1 MDNIYPAQIAAMKSS
16 VCIKTF
22 ITGKTLH
29 SSHLVRVQIIHA
41 YKSYFMYFVFFLT
54 SITCGYC
61 SFIAFNLWT
70 LSNHHLWV
78 FREQTLSQKHLFATT
93 KTMRIERQFNIY
105 SVFNSI
111 LWELEQGFQNVKPE
125 GEKAPDPKT
134 PLEFWGERNK

>member
-1 MDNIYPAQIAAMKSS
+1 MVHNETLFCSPRSSDRKHMNRLFSKFQLFACCFQNFCLYAQCLIMVLLIHMAYERWIHGFIYFRPTVSRNTHKG
-16 VCIKTF
+16 T
-22 ITGKTLH
+22 
-29 SSHLVRVQIIHA
+29 
-41 YKSYFMYFVFFLT
+41 SYYYIDFFLT

-70 LSNHHLWV
+70 VSNHHLWV

-111 LWELEQGFQNVKPE
+111 L
-125 GEKAPDPKT
+125 
-134 PLEFWGERNK
+134 

>member
-1 MDNIYPAQIAAMKSS
+1 MHIKAIL
-16 VCIKTF
+16 CI
-22 ITGKTLH
+22 L
-29 SSHLVRVQIIHA
+29 
-41 YKSYFMYFVFFLT
+41 YFFLT

-111 LWELEQGFQNVKPE
+111 FWELEQSFQNVKPE
-125 GEKAPDPKT
+125 KKIIPKSKIPPGVLGRMEQIELFLIHTVWEVFHRIFDIITALEKC
-134 PLEFWGERNK
+134 NKRVNL

>member
-1 MDNIYPAQIAAMKSS
+1 MYIKAIL
-16 VCIKTF
+16 CI
-22 ITGKTLH
+22 L
-29 SSHLVRVQIIHA
+29 
-41 YKSYFMYFVFFLT
+41 YFFLT

-125 GEKAPDPKT
+125 GEKKSPRSKNT
-134 PLEFWGERNK
+134 PGVLGRMEQVELFLIHTVWEGFQRIFDIITALEKCNKRKRE